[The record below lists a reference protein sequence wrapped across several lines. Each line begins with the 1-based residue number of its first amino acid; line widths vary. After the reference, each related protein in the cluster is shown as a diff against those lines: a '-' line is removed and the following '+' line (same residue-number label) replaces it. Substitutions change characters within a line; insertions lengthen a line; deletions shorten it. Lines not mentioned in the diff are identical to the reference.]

1 MLGDLPRGVV
11 GFEQDEMLRHG
22 LQRLFVANG
31 TEAEID
37 AVANVLLCLTDAET
51 RAVAHP
57 ATHRVE
63 PSMHRQN
70 NVGGFYF
77 VDNQRLAETFRQG
90 NVALEDDALTVD
102 VGTAEAVDAA
112 FADGN
117 DLRMARGG
125 FEQAE
130 IVVVDG
136 VGAPRV
142 YAYGIQQSRRRV
154 ESAWLHADYAD
165 SRIRLMGMCVDEH
178 YGTGS

>member
-11 GFEQDEMLRHG
+11 GFEEDESLRHG

-31 TEAEID
+31 AEAEVD
-37 AVANVLLCLTDAET
+37 AVADVLLCLTDAET

-70 NVGGFYF
+70 NIGGFYF
-77 VDNQRLAETFRQG
+77 VDNQRLAETFRQD

-102 VGTAEAVDAA
+102 VGTAKAVDAA

-125 FEQAE
+125 FEQAK
-130 IVVVDG
+130 IVVADG
-136 VGAPRV
+136 QCAPRMD
-142 YAYGIQQSRRRV
+142 AYRIVQPRSGV
-154 ESAWLHADYAD
+154 ESVGLNADYAD
-165 SRIRLMGMCVDEH
+165 MRIRLMGMCVDEH